1 MVGLY
6 GPAYFRRFREL
17 GACVENG
24 SSVVDL
30 CCGFGD
36 FYVYALRDKG
46 IKYTG
51 VDLSG
56 EFAVYA
62 AKKGINVQQG
72 NIENYEFPSADYYV
86 MIGSLYHF
94 QNPQDVIQD
103 PLWNALSRADQTRY
117 GNVLELHARFTY
129 SLKNGASLMAIK
141 LQAPRG
147 RFIEI
152 IEPSMGPNDY
162 LILPRFSRLN
172 PSLLTTQ
179 YSLLYFLPCPF
190 SPFSYNI

>member
-94 QNPQDVIQD
+94 QNPQDVLNRMITASRKRVLIME
-103 PLWNALSRADQTRY
+103 PIRNLTNSKYKIISKLSQYFTNEGNSHNNFRFSEQTLDEFVNRY
-117 GNVLELHARFTY
+117 F
-129 SLKNGASLMAIK
+129 KNN
-141 LQAPRG
+141 
-147 RFIEI
+147 I
-152 IEPSMGPNDY
+152 IEAKKIVGGRDKIY
-162 LILPRFSRLN
+162 ILGN
-172 PSLLTTQ
+172 
-179 YSLLYFLPCPF
+179 
-190 SPFSYNI
+190 N